1 MLHIVSAEQAGTRT
15 DVLVAAL
22 SGASRSQ
29 AAQSAR
35 EGRVC
40 VNGEAAKPSR
50 LLEAGDVLEYDVA
63 QASPL
68 VAVPERIEFGIVYE
82 DADLMVID
90 KPAGMVTHPAHGVK
104 GGTLV
109 NAVLAHVEGSLPGD
123 ALRPGLVH
131 RLDRDTSGLLVL
143 AKQEE
148 SLRKLGAAM
157 KARRIERE
165 YVGLVRGVP
174 PNPRGTIEGPIGR
187 DPRNRLKFAIVTAGK
202 PAITHYAL
210 REAFS
215 EHAELVFRLETGR
228 THQIRVHLA
237 AAGYPILN
245 DPLYGKKERRF
256 DLPGQALHAWR
267 LAFRHPRTGEQM
279 EFESPPPPAYE
290 QARAIV
296 SLSQG

>member
-1 MLHIVSAEQAGTRT
+1 LLHIVSAEQAGTRT

-22 SGASRSQ
+22 SGAPRSQ
-29 AAQSAR
+29 VARSAR
-35 EGRVC
+35 EGSVR

-50 LLEAGDVLEYDVA
+50 LLEAGDALEYKIA
-63 QASPL
+63 QAPPL
-68 VAVPERIEFGIVYE
+68 VALPERIEFGIVYE
-82 DADLMVID
+82 DADLLVID
-90 KPAGMVTHPAHGVK
+90 KPAGMVTHPAHGAK
-104 GGTLV
+104 SGTLV

-131 RLDRDTSGLLVL
+131 RLDRDTSGLLVV

-165 YVGLVRGVP
+165 YVGLVCGVL

-187 DPRNRLKFAIVTAGK
+187 DPRNRLRFAIVTDGK

-210 REAFS
+210 RETFS
-215 EHAELVFRLETGR
+215 KHTELVFRLETGR

-245 DPLYGKKERRF
+245 DPLYGKKEKRF
-256 DLPGQALHAWR
+256 DLPGQALHAGR

-290 QARAIV
+290 RARALV
-296 SLSQG
+296 ST